1 MYDESQVGIYKV
13 TRNSS
18 RQS

>member
-1 MYDESQVGIYKV
+1 MYNESQVGIYKI

>member
-1 MYDESQVGIYKV
+1 MYDESQVGIYKI